1 MSDDNSLLCLPS
13 SLHHLLFVC
22 YLMEYIEFG
31 ICIIPNGGKGVKL
44 NFPKALILP
53 CRSGGR
59 VQDMHR
65 DGITNRVL

>member
-1 MSDDNSLLCLPS
+1 
-13 SLHHLLFVC
+13 
-22 YLMEYIEFG
+22 MEYIEFG